1 MKRFGLAR
9 WERIRK
15 RQEFLDVTQNG
26 QKYYT
31 PHFIVF
37 LKPNPQGLLR
47 LGVTVSRRVGK
58 AVKRNRVKRLLR
70 EFFRLHKYQLPKG
83 HDIVIIAKPKAA
95 TLTYHD
101 VVKELGKLLCK
112 SR

>member
-26 QKYYT
+26 QKYHT

-83 HDIVIIAKPKAA
+83 YDIVIVAKPKAV
-95 TLTYHD
+95 TLTYHG
-101 VVKELGKLLCK
+101 VAEELSKVLCK
-112 SR
+112 SK